1 MSPGTLPVVPPKKL
15 TIALPSLALKQLT
28 SVLVYVE
35 VNSSGSD
42 NIILSVAEQPRPS
55 IMFKPVSYT
64 HLTLPTTPYV

>member
-35 VNSSGSD
+35 VNSSGS
-42 NIILSVAEQPRPS
+42 IRLIVTFSLHPFWSVMLR
-55 IMFKPVSYT
+55 
-64 HLTLPTTPYV
+64 L